1 MAEKRSDFKWIA
13 IVLAA
18 GSSSRMGRSKQ
29 LLKIDSETLIRK
41 TVKTVVG
48 AGANETLV
56 VLGADIEKIKN
67 ELSDLSVYT
76 VTNPEFEKGM
86 GNSLKCGL
94 KYVMKKNSE
103 AEAVMILVC
112 DQPLLNSVHLKK
124 IVEEYLTTKSPIVAS
139 FYSGSNGVPALFN
152 KSMFGKLLTIE
163 DQHGA
168 KKAIGQNPALVKS
181 IDFPEGAVDLDTP
194 GDFENFRL
202 QI

>member
-1 MAEKRSDFKWIA
+1 MAEKRSDFKWTA

-18 GSSSRMGRSKQ
+18 GSSTRMGRSKQ
-29 LLKIDSETLIRK
+29 LLKIASETLIRR
-41 TVKTVVG
+41 TVKT
-48 AGANETLV
+48 AIDSGANETLV
-56 VLGADIEKIKN
+56 VLGADSEQIKN

-86 GNSLKCGL
+86 GSSLKCGVR
-94 KYVMKKNSE
+94 YVMKKNSD
-103 AEAVMILVC
+103 AEAVMILVS
-112 DQPLLNSVHLKK
+112 DQPLLNSFYLKK
-124 IVEEYLTTKSPIVAS
+124 IIEEYLKTKSPIVAS
-139 FYSGSNGVPALFN
+139 FYSERYGVPALFN
-152 KSMFGKLLTIE
+152 KSMFGKLLAIE

-168 KKAIGQNPALVKS
+168 KKCIEQNSTLVKS